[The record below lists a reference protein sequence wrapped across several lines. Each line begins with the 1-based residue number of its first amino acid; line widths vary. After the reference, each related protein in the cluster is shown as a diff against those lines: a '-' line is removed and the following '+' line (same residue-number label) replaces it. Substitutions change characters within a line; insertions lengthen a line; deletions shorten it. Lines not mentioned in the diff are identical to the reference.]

1 MFLEVDGW
9 KTDIRFSAAHFIPSH
24 DKCSRLHGHDY
35 FVRARVFGEPER
47 EFIIDYLELI
57 QMLKMIVKPM
67 DHRIIIPESSENAT
81 VTVKDGICTV
91 RYMEKEIRINDS
103 DAFHLPAP
111 SSSSEE
117 LSRYIATEL
126 RRRVA
131 DNKSIET
138 IQVCVDEGP
147 GMGACHE
154 LTNKA

>member
-35 FVRARVFGEPER
+35 FVRARVFGEPEN

-57 QMLKMIVKPM
+57 QLLKIIVKPM
-67 DHRIIIPESSENAT
+67 DHRIIVPDSSGTAN
-81 VTVKDGICTV
+81 VSVKDGVCTV
-91 RYMEKEIRINDS
+91 KYLEKEIRVSDS
-103 DAFHLPAP
+103 DTFHLPAP

-117 LSRYIATEL
+117 LSKYIATEL
-126 RRRVA
+126 QKRVA
-131 DNKSIET
+131 ENQSIEK

-154 LTNKA
+154 IRNRQ